1 VSDVLANK
9 KQTNPRSQ
17 KIDMIHLAT
26 RQRRNQYILGLFF
39 IVTVAII
46 WAASSVLIQFIYE
59 SDSFDFHSP
68 FLVTYIGVSLFSL
81 WLPVHKITTTACF
94 FPSKSNSVQ
103 YQHIPLHQLQAE
115 EEEDDDAEYVCNND
129 PDEEQTSNGFPVMLH
144 PTNSTSTTT
153 TTLAV
158 VTSTSGTIVPP
169 PSHNFELVRKW
180 DDMDHFRAACWIAPV
195 WFIANW
201 AYNASLAYTSVT
213 SSTVLASTSSLFT
226 FLFAVA
232 CKDEHFNYIKL
243 AGILMGVTGSII
255 TTLNDVNGDGEDD
268 PTNTTSRTGRMMMLA
283 RRWLVDDDSSPH
295 KVLGDMLGLI
305 SALGYAMYAVQT
317 RVLCPHDENLYSMQ
331 LLLGYVG
338 LLNMVILSPV
348 AAFQIL
354 SGRTELVWIVVGVL
368 VLKGLFDN
376 VLSDYLWLR
385 AVILTNATVA
395 TVGLGITIPLAFF
408 SDVMKGKSEVLGI
421 EEVIGA
427 ILVLVGF
434 ALVNI
439 GNDDESSSSGANP
452 LDDSIRGQ
460 EIVVLE

>member
-1 VSDVLANK
+1 
-9 KQTNPRSQ
+9 
-17 KIDMIHLAT
+17 MIHLAT
-26 RQRRNQYILGLFF
+26 RQRRNQYILGLVF
-39 IVTVAII
+39 ILVVAII
-46 WAASSVLIQFIYE
+46 WAASSVLIQCIYE
-59 SDSFDFHSP
+59 SESFDFHSP

-81 WLPVHKITTTACF
+81 WLPFHKITTTAAACCF
-94 FPSKSNSVQ
+94 WKSKQCHHHDVAVQ
-103 YQHIPLHQLQAE
+103 YQNIPLHRPLE
-115 EEEDDDAEYVCNND
+115 EAAADYDTD
-129 PDEEQTSNGFPVMLH
+129 DEEQTSNSFPMHL
-144 PTNSTSTTT
+144 PTNSTTTASVAT
-153 TTLAV
+153 TRT
-158 VTSTSGTIVPP
+158 TIVPP
-169 PSHNFELVRKW
+169 SHHDDDGDTFLLLRKW
-180 DDMDHFRAACWIAPV
+180 DDTDHFRAACWIAPV

-243 AGILMGVTGSII
+243 AGILLGVTGSII
-255 TTLNDVNGDGEDD
+255 TTLNDVEDGGSSGDD
-268 PTNTTSRTGRMMMLA
+268 PTATTVTIRRMMLI
-283 RRWLVDDDSSPH
+283 RRLLVGNNNYEDDNDNDSH

-305 SALGYAMYAVQT
+305 SAVGYAMYAVQT
-317 RVLCPHDENLYSMQ
+317 RVLCPHDEKLYSMQ

-354 SGRTELVWIVVGVL
+354 SGRTELVWVVVGVL

-395 TVGLGITIPLAFF
+395 TVGLGITIPLAFL
-408 SDVMKGKSEVLGI
+408 SDVMKGKSEVLGV
-421 EEVIGA
+421 EEVVGA
-427 ILVLVGF
+427 MLVLVGF

-439 GNDDESSSSGANP
+439 GNDDESSSSDETSP
-452 LDDSIRGQ
+452 EDSIRGQ